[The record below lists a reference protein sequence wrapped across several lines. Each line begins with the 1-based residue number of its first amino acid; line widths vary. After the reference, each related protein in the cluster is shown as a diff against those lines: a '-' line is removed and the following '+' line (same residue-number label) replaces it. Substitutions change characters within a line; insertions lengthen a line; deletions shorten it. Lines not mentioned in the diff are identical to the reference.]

1 MFILRVTDV
10 VKPELLGAMFAL
22 LGPMGYDIGTTFTGL
37 YVAMHSMINL
47 DSWHFPNLRLMIGF
61 IIVKK
66 AIYTVPALLG

>member
-47 DSWHFPNLRLMIGF
+47 DS
-61 IIVKK
+61 
-66 AIYTVPALLG
+66 